1 MKIPKGVP
9 VAVSLEFSAAHVV
22 SVGRLAITQAGDVL
36 FEYSADFIA
45 SGLQINPRL
54 GPPTNELIRPREP
67 RAFHGLHGV
76 FAGSLP
82 DAWGDVLLRR
92 LAAKNGID
100 FNSLTALDRLA
111 IVGHRGMGA
120 LVYDPEI
127 DVTPTDAID
136 LDRLADESR
145 KVLAGNDSAILAQL
159 EQLGGSPGGARP
171 KVLVAMNADG
181 RLIAGADVIPDDYDA
196 WMVKFAGPSDPA
208 DIGPLEVAYAEMARQ
223 AGVNIMPSKLI
234 AAQSGPG
241 YFATKRFD
249 RPPLGARVHSTTLAA
264 LLDVDWSIPN
274 MDYDG
279 IIRAVRFFTRS
290 EADVLEMFRRMVFNV
305 IAGNCDDHTK
315 QHSFLMDS
323 RGQWSLAPAYDLT
336 FSPGPGG
343 QHYLG
348 VAGEGIDIKLENVRK
363 VAENQNIDQRTV
375 ASIVDE
381 VRAAVSRFDEFATT
395 YGVSAVTRR
404 AVAPTLTALVRTFST
419 GSSVPPKRRR

>member
-1 MKIPKGVP
+1 MRISKGVP
-9 VAVSLEFSAAHVV
+9 VAVSLEFSAANIVP
-22 SVGRLAITQAGDVL
+22 VGRLAITQAGDVL

-54 GPPTNELIRPREP
+54 GPPTSELIRPREP
-67 RAFHGLHGV
+67 RTFHGLHGI
-76 FAGSLP
+76 FADSLP

-100 FNSLTALDRLA
+100 YNTLTALDRLA

-127 DVTPTDAID
+127 DVVPADAID
-136 LDRLADESR
+136 LDRLADESQE
-145 KVLAGNDSAILAQL
+145 VLAGNDSAILAQL

-181 RLIAGADVIPDDYDA
+181 ELIAGADVIPDDYEA
-196 WMVKFAGPSDPA
+196 WMVKFAGPSDPV
-208 DIGPLEVAYAEMARQ
+208 DIGPLEVAYAELARQ
-223 AGVNIMPSKLI
+223 AGVNIMPCKLI
-234 AAQSGPG
+234 AARSGPG

-249 RPPLGARVHSTTLAA
+249 RGPAGTRVHAATLAG
-264 LLDVDWSIPN
+264 LLDVEWSIPN

-279 IIRAVRFFTRS
+279 VIRAVRFFTRS
-290 EADVLEMFRRMVFNV
+290 EAHVLEMFRRMVFNV
-305 IAGNCDDHTK
+305 IAGNRDDHTK
-315 QHSFLMDS
+315 QHSFLLN
-323 RGQWSLAPAYDLT
+323 RAGQWSLAPAYDLT

-348 VAGEGIDIKLENVRK
+348 VGGEGLEIKPEDIRK
-363 VAENQNIDQRTV
+363 VAESQNIDQRTV

-381 VRAAVSRFDEFATT
+381 VRTAVSRFDEFATT
-395 YGVSAVTRR
+395 YGVSSVTRR
-404 AVAPTLTALVRTFST
+404 AVAPTLAASVRRFST
-419 GSSVPPKRRR
+419 SPGCSSS

>member
-9 VAVSLEFSAAHVV
+9 VAVSLEFSAANVL
-22 SVGRLAITQAGDVL
+22 SVGRLAITPTREVL

-54 GPPTNELIRPREP
+54 GPPSNELIRPREP
-67 RAFHGLHGV
+67 RLFRGLHGI
-76 FAGSLP
+76 FADSLP
-82 DAWGDVLLRR
+82 DAWGDVLVRR
-92 LAAKNGID
+92 LAAKNEVD
-100 FNSLTALDRLA
+100 YSSLTALDRLA

-127 DVTPTDAID
+127 DGAPADPID

-145 KVLAGNDSAILAQL
+145 EVLAGNDSAILEQL

-181 RLIAGADVIPDDYDA
+181 HVIAGVDVFPDDYEA
-196 WMVKFAGPSDPA
+196 WMVKFAGPTDPV
-208 DIGPLEVAYAEMARQ
+208 DIGPLEATYAEMARQ
-223 AGVNIMPSKLI
+223 AGIDIMPSKLI
-234 AAQSGPG
+234 TARNGPG

-249 RPPLGARVHSTTLAA
+249 RGPGGTRVHSATLAA
-264 LLDVDWSIPN
+264 LLDVDWSIPT

-279 IIRAVRFFTRS
+279 VLRAVRFFTRS
-290 EADVLEMFRRMVFNV
+290 EAHVLEMFRRMVFNV
-305 IAGNCDDHTK
+305 AAGNRDDHKK
-315 QHSFLMDS
+315 QHSFLMDATG
-323 RGQWSLAPAYDLT
+323 RWSLAPAYDLT

-348 VAGEGIDIKLENVRK
+348 VGGEGQDISLSHIRK
-363 VAENQNIDQRTV
+363 VAENQDIDQVTV

-381 VRAAVSRFDEFATT
+381 VLTAVTRFDEIATT
-395 YGVSAVTRR
+395 IGVSRVTRR
-404 AVAPTLTALVRTFST
+404 AIAPALTTSIRALSRAE
-419 GSSVPPKRRR
+419 RR